1 MLKDLQKVA
10 EELGITQAN
19 SAQLEAITFDGTGP
33 LLVLAGPGSGK
44 TFVITHRIRYLTEFQ
59 GIAPE
64 KILVLTFTRDAA
76 ASMKNRYL
84 HQLAVKQFDVSR
96 SVKQNNVSQTVNFG
110 TFHSIF
116 YHVLKQSLSFQDRQ
130 LLTDADKK
138 NILLPVLR
146 KLLPNYH
153 EIQRNNIAIESISAI
168 SYYKNSGKK
177 SEALR
182 RIPMELRDRF
192 DEFYQAYE
200 KERRRLGKVDYDDM
214 LIDCRKLLEEQ
225 PEIRAYW
232 QNRFDSILIDEF
244 QDMNPAQYEVIR
256 LLSKEPYSIFAV
268 GDDDQSIYGFRGA
281 DPTCM
286 QAFAKE
292 YQAKQITLNVN
303 YRSKQGIVEASL
315 KMIGHNKN
323 RFPKNPESY
332 DNRSHGRIDSC
343 ILKSAFRTKEEE
355 QEYIVN
361 ACHSFLENVE
371 AQKENSDLQKIVGGF
386 EKNKSGMQMAIL
398 FRTNRLMQRMA
409 LRLKQEGIPFAIR
422 EKLMDP
428 CQSDTVSDIVS
439 YLKLAIGEGSME
451 DVARIIN
458 KPTRYVSREAL
469 SSCRDMENQESMTCQ
484 SGGAFLVRLM
494 QYYEK
499 KDPRIFERLKLLKT
513 QNQKI
518 QSLSPYTAVQ
528 YVRRMVGYDGWVMGQ
543 YEELQE
549 KREECIELLEWLSA
563 EAKQYTTIKELCD
576 SMTSV
581 EGKVRNGGEQNTQ
594 DRIAPF
600 NDKNQRIA
608 LMTVHAAKGLEFD
621 QVIMPNCNERVYP
634 HGTMLDAAAV
644 EEERRIFYV
653 GMTRAKSRLELTYI
667 KGTREHPEDVSRFL
681 DF

>member
-1 MLKDLQKVA
+1 MLKDLQKIA
-10 EELGITQAN
+10 EELEITQAN

-153 EIQRNNIAIESISAI
+153 EIQRNNIAMESISAI

-182 RIPMELRDRF
+182 RMPVELRDRF
-192 DEFYQAYE
+192 DEFFQAYE

-232 QNRFDSILIDEF
+232 QSRFDSILIDEF

-323 RFPKNPESY
+323 RFPKNLESY

-361 ACHSFLENVE
+361 ACHSFLDNVE
-371 AQKENSDLQKIVGGF
+371 VQKENSDLRKIAGGF
-386 EKNKSGMQMAIL
+386 EKNISGMQMAIL

-428 CQSDTVSDIVS
+428 CQSDNVSDIMS
-439 YLKLAIGEGSME
+439 YLKLAIGEGDKE

-469 SSCRDMENQESMTCQ
+469 SSCRDMETQESMTCQ

-513 QNQKI
+513 QNQTI

-528 YVRRMVGYDGWVMGQ
+528 YVRRMVGYDRWVTEQ

-549 KREECIELLEWLSA
+549 KREECMELLEWLSA
-563 EAKQYTTIKELCD
+563 EVKQYTTIKELCN

-581 EGKVRNGGEQNTQ
+581 EGKVRNGGKQNTQ

-621 QVIMPNCNERVYP
+621 RVIMPNCNERVYP
-634 HGTMLDAAAV
+634 HGTMLDAATV

-653 GMTRAKSRLELTYI
+653 GMTRAKSRLEFTYI

>member
-1 MLKDLQKVA
+1 MLKDLQKIA
-10 EELGITQAN
+10 EELEITQAN
-19 SAQLEAITFDGTGP
+19 SAQLEAITFDGAGP

-44 TFVITHRIRYLTEFQ
+44 TFVITHRIRYLTEIK

-153 EIQRNNIAIESISAI
+153 EIQRNNIAMESISAI

-286 QAFAKE
+286 QSFAKE
-292 YQAKQITLNVN
+292 YQAKQITLFVN

-315 KMIGHNKN
+315 KMIGQNKN
-323 RFPKNPESY
+323 RFSKNLESY
-332 DNRSHGRIDSC
+332 DKRKHEKTDPC
-343 ILKSAFRTKEEE
+343 ILKSGFRTKEEE

-361 ACHSFLENVE
+361 ICHSFLENVE
-371 AQKENSDLQKIVGGF
+371 ASQL
-386 EKNKSGMQMAIL
+386 AIL

-428 CQSDTVSDIVS
+428 CQSDTILDVIA
-439 YLKLAIGEGSME
+439 YLKLAIGEGEME
-451 DVARIIN
+451 DVTRIIN
-458 KPTRYVSREAL
+458 KPARYVSREAL
-469 SSCRDMENQESMTCQ
+469 SSCRDMENQESMACQ
-484 SGGAFLVRLM
+484 SGEAFLVRLM
-494 QYYEK
+494 HYYEK
-499 KDPRIFERLKLLKT
+499 KDPRILERLKLLKT
-513 QNQKI
+513 QNHTI
-518 QSLSPYTAVQ
+518 HGLSPYTAVQ
-528 YVRRMVGYDGWVMGQ
+528 YVRRMVGYDRWVMEQ

-549 KREECIELLEWLSA
+549 KREECLGLLEWLA
-563 EAKQYTTIKELCD
+563 TETKKHTTIKEFCD
-576 SMTSV
+576 SLFSE
-581 EGKVRNGGEQNTQ
+581 EGKVRKEGNYQAQ
-594 DRIAPF
+594 DSVDPIAD
-600 NDKNQRIA
+600 NSKSIA

-634 HGTMLDAAAV
+634 HGTMLDAATV